1 MYLCHFAVLR
11 AKKCTK
17 ICSIRAVPLFCPQN
31 LFCYDAVTAAEFEV
45 ILLLDAGQQLS
56 HLLEKIL
63 AFEDSMASFCI
74 NLLLS
79 SSFLRRR
86 RDLMSNLTIKNCDK
100 VEKFKKFKTI
110 LVKSLKKRRRF
121 DVRSTSLSS
130 QQ

>member
-1 MYLCHFAVLR
+1 MYFCHFAVLR

-56 HLLEKIL
+56 HILEKIL
-63 AFEDSMASFCI
+63 AFEDSMASFYI

-79 SSFLRRR
+79 LSFLRRR
-86 RDLMSNLTIKNCDK
+86 RDLLSNLTIKIAIK
-100 VEKFKKFKTI
+100 
-110 LVKSLKKRRRF
+110 LKSLKNLKPSWLK
-121 DVRSTSLSS
+121 V
-130 QQ
+130 